1 VGGLRRVLLEI
12 AQEEEPAFLWRG
24 QGTVG
29 IADVSAVL
37 ASLALQGPRS
47 HLLPESCL
55 KWRNQFAERFD
66 RQACERLKRCRL
78 SHQALLSPLDHPAPL
93 SLVDAGYHKS
103 GFGLIETIQR
113 LTEEERLNFFLLKG
127 SDISSKNALFEQAE
141 EALHFP
147 KPTGKNW
154 DAFADRLRDIPEI
167 GTSLGDVI
175 LFDNFEILDMAEPY
189 SLEIVLYTFAYTV
202 DIARNE
208 GRKIWFFM
216 RGDSSFTRHLPFVE
230 EI

>member
-1 VGGLRRVLLEI
+1 M
-12 AQEEEPAFLWRG
+12 
-24 QGTVG
+24 
-29 IADVSAVL
+29 
-37 ASLALQGPRS
+37 
-47 HLLPESCL
+47 
-55 KWRNQFAERFD
+55 
-66 RQACERLKRCRL
+66 
-78 SHQALLSPLDHPAPL
+78 
-93 SLVDAGYHKS
+93 
-103 GFGLIETIQR
+103 
-113 LTEEERLNFFLLKG
+113 
-127 SDISSKNALFEQAE
+127 
-141 EALHFP
+141 
-147 KPTGKNW
+147 
-154 DAFADRLRDIPEI
+154 PEI